1 MTADPVPTTA
11 AQPRS
16 DYVRVASIEEIP
28 PGGALA
34 VPVGGRTVAVFN
46 VDGTFHA
53 VDDTCTHEYAPLSQ
67 GTRNGEIVTCPKHG
81 SRFNVRTGRVLSLP
95 AVVPVSTYPVKVE
108 DGHVYVLP
116 EPQRGHGMPHKA

>member
-1 MTADPVPTTA
+1 MTAETA
-11 AQPRS
+11 PMAGAAGAE
-16 DYVRVASIEEIP
+16 YVRVASVEEIP
-28 PGGALA
+28 PGGVLA
-34 VPVGGRTVAVFN
+34 VSAGGRTVAVFN

-67 GTRNGEIVTCPKHG
+67 GARSGEIVTCSKHG

-108 DGHVYVLP
+108 DGQVYILP
-116 EPQRGHGMPHKA
+116 SPQRGHGMPHKA

>member
-1 MTADPVPTTA
+1 MTAEPAPMTE
-11 AQPRS
+11 AQPRTG
-16 DYVRVASIEEIP
+16 YVRVASVEEIP
-28 PGGALA
+28 SGGARAVLA
-34 VPVGGRTVAVFN
+34 GGRTVAVFN
-46 VDGTFHA
+46 VDGTFYA

-67 GTRNGEIVTCPKHG
+67 GARNGEIVTCPKHG

-108 DGHVYVLP
+108 DGQVYILP

>member
-1 MTADPVPTTA
+1 MTAEPVPMTG
-11 AQPRS
+11 AQPRTG
-16 DYVRVASIEEIP
+16 YLRVASVEEIP
-28 PGGALA
+28 SGGALA

-46 VDGTFHA
+46 VDGTFYA

-67 GTRNGEIVTCPKHG
+67 GARNGEIVTCSKHG

-108 DGHVYVLP
+108 DGQVYILP